1 MEYAATFIWLA
12 LIIVF
17 AVIEGANPQLVSIWF
32 AGGALVSMI
41 VSFFDVSVQIQII
54 VFVFSSAVLLALT
67 RPLIKKKIIVR
78 NSKTNSDSNI
88 GKTGIVTAKIDNY
101 HAKGLVQLAGL
112 SWSARSADD
121 SVIPEGEFVTV
132 VRIEGVK
139 LIVSPQN
146 TNK

>member
-101 HAKGLVQLAGL
+101 HAEGIVQLAGL

>member
-1 MEYAATFIWLA
+1 MEYAATFVWLA

-17 AVIEGANPQLVSIWF
+17 VVIEGANPQLISIWF
-32 AGGALVSMI
+32 AGGALITMI
-41 VSFFDVSVQIQII
+41 VSFFGVSAQIQII

-67 RPLIKKKIIVR
+67 KPLIKKKIIVR
-78 NSKTNSDSNI
+78 TSKTNSDSNI

-101 HAKGLVQLAGL
+101 HAGGLVQLGGQ
-112 SWSARSADD
+112 SWSARSADH
-121 SVIPEGEFVTV
+121 SVIPEGEYVTV

-146 TNK
+146 GNK